1 MLFIRNMRTVL
12 ITVLLLYNV
21 FLLFGE
27 KIYWADSLIAV
38 SSEAR
43 FVNASKTAFKGIQV
57 LGKPNIMPDFGVSPC
72 AWMPD
77 YTRNGMEWIKVGFK
91 KSITARRL
99 FIYESYNP
107 GAISKVIVFDENE
120 NEKVVY
126 NNLNPTP
133 VQETGRVLNV
143 TFSKTN
149 VKSVRIEITTV
160 NYKDYYQIDAIGIC
174 DCEYEY
180 TPKINQPENV
190 SYEEKINLGENVNSK
205 YTELGPVITPDGT
218 TLYFTR
224 DQHPDNI
231 GENKDQD
238 IWYSTTD
245 SLGNFLPAQ
254 NMNAPINNEWNN
266 FVIGISQDGNIL
278 YIGNV
283 YNTDG
288 TQSKGLSRSFLT
300 DSGWSFPQKIEIE
313 DYYNLARFSSFS
325 FSTNGKV
332 LIMSVDR
339 REGYGEND
347 LYVSFLEENGVWSK
361 PLNLGPDINTA
372 APEGTPFLAADGAT
386 LYFSSSGHL
395 GYGSNDMFVS
405 RRLDDSWQRWSEPMN
420 LGKPI
425 NSRGWDGYY
434 SLPASGEYAY
444 FVSDENSI
452 GREDIFKIKLPT
464 EYRPYNVV
472 LIKGKVINAK
482 TKKPVEATIKYEY
495 LENGKNAGIAK
506 SNPKTGEYV
515 ITLPGGHRYAY
526 YAVANGFLALNEN
539 IDLSSLEQYKEIRKD
554 LLLVPIE
561 IGQKVVLNNIFFE
574 YGKYELLEESFA
586 ELERVKQFMLEYP
599 NIKISIEG
607 HTDNIGSLSYNMQ
620 LSQNRA
626 KAVRDWLVENGVQSN
641 RIKYKGYGPKKPI
654 APNSTEEGRS
664 RNRRVEFEIE

>member
-1 MLFIRNMRTVL
+1 MINMKTVVTIVLFLNAIYL
-12 ITVLLLYNV
+12 CA
-21 FLLFGE
+21 E

-43 FVNASKTAFKGIQV
+43 FVNAGRTAFNGIQV

-91 KSITARRL
+91 IPTMASKL

-107 GAISKVIVFDENE
+107 GAISKVIVNDEQE
-120 NEKVVY
+120 NEKIVY

-133 VQETGRVLNV
+133 IQEKGRVMSIS
-143 TFSKTN
+143 FAKTV

-174 DCEYEY
+174 DCREDYE
-180 TPKINQPENV
+180 PKINQPENLI
-190 SYEEKINLGENVNSK
+190 YGEKINLGENVNSK
-205 YTELGPVITPDGT
+205 NAELGPVITPDGT

-231 GENKDQD
+231 GDSKDQD
-238 IWYSTTD
+238 IWFSTVD
-245 SLGNFLPAQ
+245 SLGNFSPAQ
-254 NMNAPINNEWNN
+254 NINAPINNEWNN
-266 FVIGISQDGNIL
+266 FAIGISQDGNVL
-278 YIGNV
+278 YLGNI
-283 YNTDG
+283 YNADG
-288 TQSKGLSRSFLT
+288 TQSKGLSRSFMT
-300 DSGWSFPQKIEIE
+300 DSGWSFPQQIEIE
-313 DYYNLARFSSFS
+313 DYYNLGRFSSFS
-325 FSTNGKV
+325 FSANGKV
-332 LIMSVDR
+332 LIMSVER
-339 REGYGEND
+339 RDSYGEND
-347 LYVSFLEENGVWSK
+347 LYVSFLQENGTWSK
-361 PLNLGPDINTA
+361 PRNLGADINTA
-372 APEGTPFLAADGAT
+372 ASEDTPFLAADGAT
-386 LYFSSSGHL
+386 LYFSSSGHP
-395 GYGSNDMFVS
+395 GYGSNDMFVA
-405 RRLDDSWQRWSEPMN
+405 RRLDESWQRWSEPIN

-444 FVSDENSI
+444 FVSTENSI
-452 GREDIFKIKLPT
+452 GREDIFKIKLPS
-464 EYRPYNVV
+464 EFRPYNVV
-472 LIKGKVINAK
+472 LIKGKVLNAK
-482 TKKPVEATIKYEY
+482 TMKPVEATIKYEY
-495 LENGKNAGIAK
+495 LANAQNAGIAK

-539 IDLSSLEQYKEIRKD
+539 IDLSSLEQYKEIKKD

-586 ELERVKQFMLEYP
+586 ELERVKKFMIEYP
-599 NIKISIEG
+599 HIRITIEG
-607 HTDNIGSLSYNMQ
+607 HTDNIGSLQYNMQ
-620 LSQNRA
+620 LSLNRA
-626 KAVRDWLVENGVQSN
+626 KAVRDWLVENGIEAS
-641 RIKYKGYGPKKPI
+641 RIKFKGYGPKKPI
-654 APNSTEEGRS
+654 ASNSTEEGRS